1 MERGVPIRSISR
13 CIAVLQ
19 AVNRRGA
26 LSLMEI
32 ARAAS
37 LPYPTT
43 CRMVQTLIHE
53 GLVECEPTRKLYRA
67 TALVQT
73 LSQGFPNHDRLLTA
87 ARPPIEAFTR
97 AAGWPVSVITRVGLS
112 MMVRDSTQNLTSL
125 TFNLYSSGYVMP
137 MLECA
142 SGYLHLA
149 YASTD
154 ERQALLDSLASTDAR
169 SPLLP
174 LFRDSAAVQ
183 KIRDDGF
190 ATYERQPHADSPGTT
205 SSISV
210 PIFDDATLA
219 GALTMSFFASAMP
232 IDGALARHLED
243 LKATAGAISETLAAS
258 PRPAPVPPRQRKPRA
273 KAIDRSALQ
282 ATT

>member
-19 AVNRRGA
+19 AVNRKGA

-32 ARAAS
+32 ARAAD

-53 GLVECEPTRKLYRA
+53 GLIECEPTRKHYRA

-73 LSQGFPNHDRLLTA
+73 LSQGFPNHDRLLAA
-87 ARPPIEAFTR
+87 ARQPIEAFTL
-97 AAGWPVSVITRVGLS
+97 AASWPVSVITRAGLS

-137 MLECA
+137 LLECA
-142 SGYLHLA
+142 SGYVHLA
-149 YASTD
+149 FVSRED
-154 ERQALLDSLASTDAR
+154 RHALVDGLAQVDGR

-174 LFRDSAAVQ
+174 LFRDDAAVE
-183 KIRDDGF
+183 KIRRDGY
-190 ATYERQPHADSPGTT
+190 ATYERQPHAASPGTT

-210 PIFDDATLA
+210 PIFDGETLA

-232 IDGALARHLED
+232 IDDALARHLDD
-243 LKATAGAISETLAAS
+243 LKATARTISGALSLS
-258 PRPAPVPPRQRKPRA
+258 PRPVPTVTRRR
-273 KAIDRSALQ
+273 RSA
-282 ATT
+282 ARTAPDTNAGPAF